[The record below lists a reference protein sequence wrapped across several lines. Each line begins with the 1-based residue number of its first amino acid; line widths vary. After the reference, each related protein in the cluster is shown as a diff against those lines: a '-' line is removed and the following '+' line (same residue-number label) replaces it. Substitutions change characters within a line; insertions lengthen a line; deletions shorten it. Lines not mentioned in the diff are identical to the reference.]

1 MTTEVLLSTE
11 DLLVVGPPTQ
21 INVDLDLGA
30 KGERGSRIFS
40 YDEPDP
46 SIGMSDIEQTPVAYD
61 VYVNT
66 KQGEEYLTAY
76 QYVWVPSV
84 GYSWEKVFNFYPRQ
98 YRKNIL
104 IPFNNGVATKTIV
117 VTEIIPLSELS
128 TISAENFSITY
139 GIESQNP
146 IASSISS
153 ISLGPDPET
162 DFVSLTFTI
171 NALEYKNNSWI
182 PLGSDD
188 EDDDLNIG
196 SRIVHLDIRVV

>member
-1 MTTEVLLSTE
+1 MTNNVLLSTE
-11 DLLVVGPPTQ
+11 DILVVGPPTTLE
-21 INVDLDLGA
+21 VELDIGA

-46 SIGMSDIEQTPVAYD
+46 SLGMSEIDQEPVAYD
-61 VYVNT
+61 MYVNT

-76 QYVWVPSV
+76 QYVWTPSV

-98 YRKNIL
+98 YRRNVL
-104 IPFNNGVATKTIV
+104 LPFNNGVATKTIV
-117 VTEIIPLSELS
+117 VTEVIPLSEMA
-128 TISAENFSITY
+128 TINAENFSINY
-139 GIESQNP
+139 SIESQTP
-146 IASSISS
+146 VASSISS

-162 DFVSLTFTI
+162 DFVSLTFII
-171 NALEYKNNSWI
+171 NALEYKDNSWI